1 MMPLNDLD
9 QSLAALDPR
18 AVGDYLFCT
27 VGDVPEGLEPFA
39 TVREDEGTTVV
50 VTKDEARAHGLSDG
64 MLLSRIS
71 LGAFTS
77 LEAVGI
83 TATIAQTL
91 ASSSIPCNVI
101 AGYYH
106 DHLFV
111 PQDRAK
117 EALRLL
123 RGLVK
128 QAEGWL
134 PANTPT
140 Q

>member
-1 MMPLNDLD
+1 MMPLNDLE
-9 QSLAALDPR
+9 QSLAALEPNN
-18 AVGDYLFCT
+18 AGVYLFCT
-27 VGDVPEGLEPFA
+27 VDALPQGLEPFA
-39 TVREDEGTTVV
+39 VIREDEGTTVV
-50 VTKDEARAHGLSDG
+50 ITRDDALAHGLTADTA
-64 MLLSRIS
+64 MTRIS

-83 TATIAQTL
+83 TATVAQTL

-101 AGYYH
+101 AGFYH

-111 PQDRAK
+111 PEERGK

-123 RGLVK
+123 ESLGR
-128 QAEGWL
+128 QARGWL
-134 PANTPT
+134 PA